1 MESVKGNCLCHS
13 VEYSFQ
19 VQSKVFTACHCEM
32 CRKWGGGP
40 GLVVKVDSGLQ
51 MSGEENI
58 GIYDSSSWAERGF
71 CKNCGTHLF
80 YRMKDDKINF
90 MNFQLGTLDNP
101 DEFKF
106 VTEIFI
112 DKKPSCYSFSNATKK
127 LTKKEVLDG
136 F

>member
-1 MESVKGNCLCHS
+1 
-13 VEYSFQ
+13 
-19 VQSKVFTACHCEM
+19 
-32 CRKWGGGP
+32 
-40 GLVVKVDSGLQ
+40 

>member
-1 MESVKGNCLCHS
+1 
-13 VEYSFQ
+13 
-19 VQSKVFTACHCEM
+19 
-32 CRKWGGGP
+32 
-40 GLVVKVDSGLQ
+40 
-51 MSGEENI
+51 
-58 GIYDSSSWAERGF
+58 
-71 CKNCGTHLF
+71 
-80 YRMKDDKINF
+80 

>member
-1 MESVKGNCLCHS
+1 MESVKGKCLCHS

-90 MNFQLGTLDNP
+90 MNFQLGALDNP